1 MNTIINGNAKRK
13 VLLVSPYGPDEKK
26 WGADMYDVLAS
37 RLARDNGAFAMT
49 SHLHA
54 FALYVIA
61 ENLSH
66 PTTVLELPHW
76 DEFAA
81 EVKKGYDVIAIGFKS
96 YQNEKVVRMMK
107 EIRSASPKTV
117 IVMGGYGVGMLQDGV
132 PNDPTGAAKF
142 IRENADYLCREEG
155 VRYMRRL
162 LGDTPFDRPITQYH
176 VPAGSFNL
184 PQLFFKVR
192 VPSILV
198 SLGCPAACDFCNTSA
213 FFHHKK
219 IYVAEPQQVYDFM
232 KNHQKKN
239 GDAYQ
244 VFALFDEDL
253 FLNPEYVREL
263 GRLIRSDKKTW
274 GFRYFAFGS
283 IGALSKFEPQELREN
298 GLGIVW
304 IGVESGIQT
313 DNTVIP
319 SAEAQAKAEAEA
331 KSHEGHSKTGYKKR
345 DGAKSAPEVFK
356 GLQDHG
362 IATIASMILGFDF
375 HTRENLKPDIDY
387 FVSLKPTFYQIGVLT
402 PCPGT
407 KLYKKLVEDDRIMEH
422 FSWEDIHL
430 WKADVF
436 KVKNFEPNE
445 LKEYFDYAHH
455 SLFTRNGPPLIQ
467 LYELSLRAHK
477 TLKDSESEFLRY
489 QAESGLSLAKV
500 INLLSGWI
508 IDHAPSPEVKER
520 VKELDRQFE
529 ALGITDSILSKLPRE
544 LIRNAINVLLDGAAP
559 VFDQGRETVH
569 FARWTYYNQ
578 PGRTEPLVVKAGSSA
593 VRSALIDTLKK
604 PVTALRFL
612 DVNEIERKIKRM
624 AGVSLR

>member
-1 MNTIINGNAKRK
+1 MSLTLTGTDKKK
-13 VLLVSPYGPDEKK
+13 VLFVSPYGPDEKK

-37 RLARDNGAFAMT
+37 RLARDNGAFAVS

-54 FALYVIA
+54 FALYVLA
-61 ENLSH
+61 ENLTH
-66 PTTVLELPHW
+66 PSTVLELPHW
-76 DEFAA
+76 EEFAA
-81 EVKKGYDVIAIGFKS
+81 EVRKGYDVIAIGFKS
-96 YQNEKVVRMMK
+96 YQNDKVVRMMK
-107 EIRSASPKTV
+107 EIRAVSPKTV

-132 PNDPTGAAKF
+132 PHDPTGAAKF

-155 VRYMRRL
+155 VRFMRRL
-162 LGDTPFDRPITQYH
+162 LNDTPIDRPITQYH

-192 VPSILV
+192 IPSILV

-232 KNHQKKN
+232 KNHHRKN

-244 VFALFDEDL
+244 VFALFDEDF
-253 FLNPEYVREL
+253 FLNPDYVREL

-283 IGALSKFEPQELREN
+283 IGALSKYEPQELREN

-304 IGVESGIQT
+304 VGVESGIQT
-313 DNTVIP
+313 DNTIIP
-319 SAEAQAKAEAEA
+319 SPEAE
-331 KSHEGHSKTGYKKR
+331 SHEGHSKTGYKKR

-356 GLQDHG
+356 GLQDYG

-387 FVSLKPTFYQIGVLT
+387 FVSLKPSLYQIGVLT

-407 KLYKKLVEDDRIMEH
+407 KLYKKLVEDDRLMEH

-455 SLFTRNGPPLIQ
+455 SLFTRNGPPMVQ
-467 LYELSLRAHK
+467 LYELG
-477 TLKDSESEFLRY
+477 LKAYNTMKNSDSEFLRY
-489 QAESGLSLAKV
+489 QAETSLEMAKV
-500 INLLSGWI
+500 MNLLSGWI
-508 IDHAPSPEVKER
+508 KDHAPSLQVKNRIE
-520 VKELDRQFE
+520 ELDELF
-529 ALGITDSILSKLPRE
+529 AATGANDSILSKLPRE
-544 LIRNAINVLLDGAAP
+544 LVRNAISMLLDNASP

-569 FARWTYYNQ
+569 FARWTYYNM
-578 PGRTEPLVVKAGSSA
+578 PGRTEPLVVKAGSSS
-593 VRSALIDTLKK
+593 VRNALVETIRK
-604 PVTALRFL
+604 PLPALRFL
-612 DVNEIERKIKRM
+612 DVNEIEKKIKRTV
-624 AGVSLR
+624 GVSMR